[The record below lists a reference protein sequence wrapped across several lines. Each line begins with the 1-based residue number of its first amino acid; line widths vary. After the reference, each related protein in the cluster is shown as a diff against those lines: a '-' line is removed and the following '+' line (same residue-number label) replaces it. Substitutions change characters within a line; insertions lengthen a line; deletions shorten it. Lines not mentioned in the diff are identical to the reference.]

1 MNNPPAAQRRRV
13 IAAAG
18 ICLVA
23 VFASLLL
30 GGVPLGLGLGAG
42 AFAVAVAMPGA
53 PRRYLF
59 RRLGGILIS
68 VALAMWFMWLLAH
81 NYPDASRLDEPGV
94 IPAFARYI
102 DWIGGLVAGDLGYSQ
117 YSETVW
123 EGISRTI
130 PLSLQLLI
138 YSQVLAVGLAVPG
151 ALVGARFRGRIA
163 DVVSRA
169 IGLLGL
175 ATPII
180 IIGPI
185 LVFLFAV
192 GSIGIFGLDFGW
204 KILPAGRYVPFGD
217 GVVDHI
223 KSMLLP
229 SVTLALTTAASYMV
243 VLRSEV
249 ILQLRQDHARLA
261 VAKGLP
267 GRTVVSRHG
276 LRPAAPSLVA
286 LVAAQAGMIMG
297 NMILVEQIFTMPG
310 FGDYVVVAIG
320 RRDIAAVTG
329 AVFVAATVLAVI
341 NLVADALLLAIDPRV
356 TDDQKQ

>member
-30 GGVPLGLGLGAG
+30 GGVPLVLGLGAG

-261 VAKGLP
+261 DVTTDHLVLRQEVAVNPDHPDIRDLSLADLDDDVDLVG
-267 GRTVVSRHG
+267 GGTVYRE
-276 LRPAAPSLVA
+276 
-286 LVAAQAGMIMG
+286 QADARIQ
-297 NMILVEQIFTMPG
+297 VTKCS
-310 FGDYVVVAIG
+310 IG
-320 RRDIAAVTG
+320 RLQLGLGPPADVRHVSIARFQLHQG
-329 AVFVAATVLAVI
+329 LQLARRED
-341 NLVADALLLAIDPRV
+341 LE
-356 TDDQKQ
+356 